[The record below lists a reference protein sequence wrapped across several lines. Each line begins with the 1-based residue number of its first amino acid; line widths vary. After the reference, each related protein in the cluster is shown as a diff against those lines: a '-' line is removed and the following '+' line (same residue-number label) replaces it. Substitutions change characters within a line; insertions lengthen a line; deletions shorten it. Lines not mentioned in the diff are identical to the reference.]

1 MKTLKILNN
10 NGYIL
15 HKAKASSIRSL
26 VENAVSDGVNLES
39 AVLRDEDLSS
49 LNLKNA
55 RLNFADLK
63 GADLSNTDFRY
74 SNLRGTYFEKSKLTG
89 TDFEFAI
96 LQDADLRGTNLE
108 GADLRGTNLEGA
120 DLRGTINIPQRW
132 INFCS
137 RDMLYVFSRLTWELA
152 GLKEALQAGRI
163 DGTCYY
169 GKCACLIGTLSNLN
183 GTIEEVC
190 TNIAYYDEGLHNYCE
205 QWFYQIRMG
214 DKPKD
219 NPFAK
224 HAVKLI
230 NQVLKE
236 EKKKSKT
243 L

>member
-1 MKTLKILNN
+1 MKALKILDDYGNV
-10 NGYIL
+10 L

-26 VENAVSDGVNLES
+26 VEDAVKDGVNLES
-39 AVLRDEDLSS
+39 AVLKNEDLSG
-49 LNLKNA
+49 LVLTEA
-55 RLNFADLK
+55 RLSYANLK
-63 GADLSNTDFRY
+63 GADLSNTNFRY
-74 SNLRGTYFEKSKLTG
+74 SRLKGTSFKKADLRG
-89 TDFEFAI
+89 TDFEFACMH
-96 LQDADLRGTNLE
+96 DADLRNTDLGR
-108 GADLRGTNLEGA
+108 ADFRGTNLEGA

-132 INFCS
+132 INLCS

-152 GLKEALQAGRI
+152 GLKKALQAGDI
-163 DGTCYY
+163 DGTCYH
-169 GKCACLIGTLSNLN
+169 GNCACLIGTLSNLN

-205 QWFYQIRMG
+205 QWFYQIRIG

-219 NPFAK
+219 SPFVK